1 VRRLLGLEK
10 NASYG
15 EALSTAERIAP
26 QPLTTAGRIVLA
38 VGAAGVILAGVVFDR
53 FEIAVI
59 ALLLGA
65 AQTTVSGAYRRA
77 LAAKVRAIGH

>member
-1 VRRLLGLEK
+1 
-10 NASYG
+10 
-15 EALSTAERIAP
+15 
-26 QPLTTAGRIVLA
+26 VLA